1 MFSSIKSD
9 FALFEGVNVLLRWP
23 FPSREDFCD
32 VIFSKSRKAN
42 NLKFCMFTSFM
53 HTITST
59 KFQIKYQISNQS
71 VH

>member
-9 FALFEGVNVLLRWP
+9 FALFEGEMSYCDGS
-23 FPSREDFCD
+23 FPSGEDFCD

-59 KFQIKYQISNQS
+59 KFQINQYINL
-71 VH
+71 VF